1 MSWKASMGR
10 GTVLNRTTLETGREE
25 GAPDACS
32 SAIPT
37 LRTTRAWRWR
47 DTAVAIGESGRSIY
61 IYGSVYSGRGGENGV
76 VKSKCEEIRRVRF
89 FFFFRFQKRHEMS
102 SLGKV
107 LHARFRL

>member
-1 MSWKASMGR
+1 MGR
-10 GTVLNRTTLETGREE
+10 GTVLNRMTLETGREE

-76 VKSKCEEIRRVRF
+76 VKRKCEEIRRVRF
-89 FFFFRFQKRHEMS
+89 FFFF
-102 SLGKV
+102 V
-107 LHARFRL
+107 FRNVMKCPASERCYTRDSGCNVA

>member
-1 MSWKASMGR
+1 MRALLQSQRCA
-10 GTVLNRTTLETGREE
+10 LRE
-25 GAPDACS
+25 
-32 SAIPT
+32 
-37 LRTTRAWRWR
+37 RRWR

-76 VKSKCEEIRRVRF
+76 VKRKCEEIRRVRF